1 MKTDQGEEFVFPDE
15 AEAKKAAAAPE
26 AESEVSFEIEDDTP
40 PEDRNRKPT
49 EPPEEVTEDEL
60 SEYDEKVQKRI
71 KKFTRGYH
79 DERRAKE
86 AALRER
92 EAAETLARQL
102 YEENRTLQQR
112 LASGSQEY
120 IEQAKKVAESE
131 MDAAKRKYRE
141 AYDAGDSEALVAA
154 QEEMSRAA
162 LRADRVSQLKPLQVQ
177 EKEVQLPAQRV
188 DSRAEEWKSRNQWFG
203 KNRAMSA
210 FALGL
215 HAELVEERGIN
226 PNSDKYYQEIDKTM
240 RKKFPEAFESDGSDE
255 DESTSQNDSEPAD
268 EEQPQRR
275 ATKPAS
281 VVAPAAR
288 STPPNRIRL
297 KQSEVAIAK
306 RLGIPLELYAKKVAE
321 LRNGA

>member
-1 MKTDQGEEFVFPDE
+1 MPKAQGEEFVFPDE
-15 AEAKKAAAAPE
+15 VSEKSKAKSADD
-26 AESEVSFEIEDDTP
+26 EVSFEIEDDTP
-40 PEDRNRKPT
+40 PEDRNRKPS
-49 EPPEEVTEDEL
+49 EPPDEVTDDEL
-60 SEYDEKVQKRI
+60 ASYDEKVQKRI

-86 AALRER
+86 SALRER

-102 YEENRTLQQR
+102 YEENRALQHK

-120 IEQAKKVAESE
+120 IEQAKKVAETE
-131 MDAAKRKYRE
+131 MEAAERKYRE
-141 AYDAGDSEALVAA
+141 AYEAGDSEALVAA
-154 QEEMSRAA
+154 QREISKATLRLDRA
-162 LRADRVSQLKPLQVQ
+162 SQMKPLQVQ
-177 EKEVQLPAQRV
+177 EKEVQIPAQRV
-188 DSRAEEWKSRNQWFG
+188 DSRAEEWKAQNQWFG

-210 FALGL
+210 YALGL

-226 PNSDKYYQEIDKTM
+226 PNSDKYYQEIDRTM
-240 RKKFPEAFESDGSDE
+240 RKKFPEAFESYGSDE
-255 DESTSQNDSEPAD
+255 DESTSETDSEPAY
-268 EEQPQRR
+268 EESPQRR

-281 VVAPAAR
+281 VVAPATR

-321 LRNGA
+321 LKNGA